1 MLNLLSMMLTALLP
15 MEIMKNEEFNDQ
27 IGFRVRASD
36 KEALKHLAQ
45 RGGFKDSA
53 ALLRAVIQDLL
64 KGQKTQL
71 PNIAP
76 DQEKILSRLGNL
88 EAAFNQ
94 IRETDLRQIKI
105 ALFIIGTEQRKQ
117 GASLTLVNPLQ
128 AKRMQNIFPEFINQ
142 KESP

>member
-105 ALFIIGTEQRKQ
+105 ALFIVGTEQRKQ

>member
-15 MEIMKNEEFNDQ
+15 MEIMKSEEFNDQ
-27 IGFRVRASD
+27 IGFRLRAAD

-45 RGGFKDSA
+45 QGGFHDIA
-53 ALLRAVIQDLL
+53 ALLRAVMQDLL
-64 KGQKTQL
+64 KGQKTKL
-71 PNIAP
+71 PNHAQ
-76 DQEKILSRLGNL
+76 DQDKILVRLGNL
-88 EAAFNQ
+88 EAAFTQ
-94 IRETDLRQIKI
+94 LREQDLRQIKI